1 VVIDVRGK
9 VANNFDYL
17 VSLGD
22 VAVWERDNAQI
33 PVARTGWVE
42 RWDSTKDYRDA
53 NDNDSMSQ

>member
-1 VVIDVRGK
+1 MVIDVRGK

-33 PVARTGWVE
+33 PVGA
-42 RWDSTKDYRDA
+42 YRPGRRLGFDEGLPRR
-53 NDNDSMSQ
+53 QRQ